1 MYFVRIIIMIEKFKN
16 FSALNNESDPL
27 KIDIVG
33 ETYCDKTFKIERV
46 CSDLNAF
53 EFIIDGKGTL
63 DIDGQHLV
71 PEESDIFFLKVGS
84 KHKYKSDGNNPWH
97 KLWIVFT
104 GDFADSLINCYLP
117 KDTYLFKNCDCVKKH
132 FEEIVE
138 ISRQDIPYDLMVNK
152 ITINLMHIFMYI
164 RNRILTENTDLPDI
178 IRKKLDECVE
188 SYFNLDK
195 LCENMNYSKN
205 YIINVFKNKYK
216 ITPYQ
221 YYLDK
226 KIDAAKTYLTHTNVS
241 IGTISK
247 TLHYADQ
254 QYFSSSFKKTVG
266 CSPVEYRRKTRKE

>member
-1 MYFVRIIIMIEKFKN
+1 MIEKFKN
-16 FSALNNESDPL
+16 FTALNNASDPL

-33 ETYCDKTFKIERV
+33 ETYCDKTFKIERA
-46 CSDLNAF
+46 CSDLNAL
-53 EFIIDGKGTL
+53 EFIIDGEGAL
-63 DIDGQHLV
+63 DIDGQHLA
-71 PEESDIFFLKVGS
+71 PKKNDIFVLKVGS
-84 KHKYKSDGNNPWH
+84 NHKYKSDGNNPWH

-117 KDTYLFKNCDCVKKH
+117 ENTYLFNSCEAVKKY

-152 ITINLMHIFMYI
+152 ITINLMHIFLYM
-164 RNRILTENTDLPDI
+164 RNRILSENADLPDI

-195 LCENMNYSKN
+195 LCESMNYSKN
-205 YIINVFKNKYK
+205 YIINVFKLKYN

-254 QYFSSSFKKTVG
+254 QYFSSSFKKAAG
-266 CSPVEYRRKTRKE
+266 CSPLEYRRKTRKD

>member
-1 MYFVRIIIMIEKFKN
+1 MLNEKIKKVLNSMKGNNDFENFVIN
-16 FSALNNESDPL
+16 D
-27 KIDIVG
+27 
-33 ETYCDKTFKIERV
+33 
-46 CSDLNAF
+46 
-53 EFIIDGKGTL
+53 IIDN
-63 DIDGQHLV
+63 IDNYENGLNYLEEVLQHGCISGV
-71 PEESDIFFLKVGS
+71 VS
-84 KHKYKSDGNNPWH
+84 
-97 KLWIVFT
+97 
-104 GDFADSLINCYLP
+104 SLITYEDT
-117 KDTYLFKNCDCVKKH
+117 KDVFKKY

-138 ISRQDIPYDLMVNK
+138 ISRQEIPYDLMVNK
-152 ITINLMHIFMYI
+152 ITINLMHIFMYV
-164 RNRILTENTDLPDI
+164 RNRVLTENADLPDI

-254 QYFSSSFKKTVG
+254 QYFSSSLKKAVG
-266 CSPVEYRRKTRKE
+266 CSPLEYRRKTRKE

>member
-1 MYFVRIIIMIEKFKN
+1 
-16 FSALNNESDPL
+16 
-27 KIDIVG
+27 
-33 ETYCDKTFKIERV
+33 
-46 CSDLNAF
+46 
-53 EFIIDGKGTL
+53 
-63 DIDGQHLV
+63 
-71 PEESDIFFLKVGS
+71 
-84 KHKYKSDGNNPWH
+84 
-97 KLWIVFT
+97 
-104 GDFADSLINCYLP
+104 
-117 KDTYLFKNCDCVKKH
+117 
-132 FEEIVE
+132 
-138 ISRQDIPYDLMVNK
+138 
-152 ITINLMHIFMYI
+152 MYI
-164 RNRILTENTDLPDI
+164 RNRILIENADLPDI

-216 ITPYQ
+216 SDGSNPWHKLWIVFTGDFANSLINCYLPEDTYLFRGCEAVKKYFEEIVEISRQDIPYDLMVNKITINLMHIFMYIRNRILTENADLPDIIRKKLDECVESYYNLDRLCESMNYSKNYIINVFKGKYNITPYQ